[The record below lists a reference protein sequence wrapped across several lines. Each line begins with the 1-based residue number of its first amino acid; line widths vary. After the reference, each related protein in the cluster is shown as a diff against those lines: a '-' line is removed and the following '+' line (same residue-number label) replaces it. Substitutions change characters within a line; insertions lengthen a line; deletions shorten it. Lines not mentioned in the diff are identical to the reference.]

1 MSSPSREPSSR
12 PPASLFLVGIPAIL
26 LGGVVA
32 TTDWVVGADIVVW
45 SGHALALLVATALL
59 ALLAGWVLSPLAD
72 GNGHARIGGVMG
84 RALRRE
90 AMAREE
96 ADDAKGRA
104 AVLEAALAAVELTL
118 GKERDRGADLNGKLT
133 EGYGR
138 IARVAEHMHGETKTV
153 AQSAQLATQEM
164 TAVRN
169 AAELAAKAISEVAGA
184 SEQLSA
190 SISEIAIQVA
200 RSADSARQAAA
211 ESQRTDESVEELAS
225 AAGRIGDV
233 VRLIGDIAAQTNL
246 LALNATIEAARA
258 GEAGRGFAVVA
269 GEVKTLAA
277 QTARATEEIGGQI
290 AAMQSATQGSIT
302 AIRAI
307 SGRIEDIST
316 LAAQVACAVE
326 QQGAAT
332 AEIASSVQRV
342 AQGTGI
348 VADAIGRAEQASGAA
363 HDRANTIADALFEL
377 LDRHKENKP
386 LLEPS
391 EIGRHVA

>member
-1 MSSPSREPSSR
+1 MSSRSHTQPSR
-12 PPASLFLVGIPAIL
+12 PPASVFLVGIPVLLFGAIL
-26 LGGVVA
+26 A
-32 TTDWVVGADIVVW
+32 ATDWVVGAELAVW
-45 SGHALALLVATALL
+45 GGDAAAILATGALL
-59 ALLAGWVLSPLAD
+59 AGLAGWVLSPLD
-72 GNGHARIGGVMG
+72 GTGHVRVAGMLG

-90 AMAREE
+90 AMVRREAE
-96 ADDAKGRA
+96 AALAKVA
-104 AVLEAALAAVELTL
+104 MLEAALADMELKTREEQEAIANL
-118 GKERDRGADLNGKLT
+118 KGDAAKR
-133 EGYGR
+133 YGR
-138 IARVAEHMHGETKTV
+138 VARIAEQMHGETKTV
-153 AQSAQLATQEM
+153 AQSAQAATQEM
-164 TAVRN
+164 TSVRN

-211 ESQRTDESVEELAS
+211 ESQRTDDSVEELAN

-326 QQGAAT
+326 EQGAAT

-342 AQGTGI
+342 AQGTGT

-363 HDRANTIADALFEL
+363 RDRANTIADTLFEL
-377 LDRHKENKP
+377 LAQESKP
-386 LLEPS
+386 PQETS
-391 EIGRHVA
+391 EAGRWAA